1 MLWIAGVEANMRAL
15 KWFGL
20 LSLSVVVGCGGES
33 SKDNDDME
41 PEGGSGNETGGVTS
55 SGSGGAGEE
64 AGEGSGGTTGGK
76 STGKGGGTSPGT
88 GGGSQAGAPP
98 TMGGSPP
105 VPPMGGAG
113 GVPKPPPPTG
123 GSPSTPPAEGCMPVG
138 QSSSTSYCQLGLSCE
153 NTEIKSSC
161 SDQGGGTWWCEC
173 SSGGFYQ
180 QYVVR
185 DPLGMPACETVA
197 NLCASGKVPDFTGPE
212 ECLPALTSRAVDNCQ
227 LQEQCSR
234 PLDVDGAT
242 VSAPTTSRSV
252 FCFSD
257 GLGGL
262 TCSCNNG
269 SQYQLQGVNGLT
281 ACDLMGDICADPAI
295 SFDEEPV
302 CTPSGTS
309 TGIGYCSTSTQ
320 CTQSEEIADGVFAV
334 RQSYRNAECQA
345 LGTGGSRC
353 TCYTESASMQ
363 FDSELSSPDLGTCNL
378 ASELCLE
385 KDSLE
390 LSGPV
395 TCSQAS
401 QIAEASYCNSSLDCT
416 QSGTLG
422 GQDVKLH
429 GYLSMNCSP
438 SGDSWACTCSSGSQ
452 TATMSVEREGTA
464 WDDCTRAS
472 DQCLELIDVEIG
484 GSNGGVR
491 PPPFPPMPGVPA
503 F

>member
-1 MLWIAGVEANMRAL
+1 MRAL

-33 SKDNDDME
+33 SKDDDNVE
-41 PEGGSGNETGGVTS
+41 PEGGSGNETGVPS
-55 SGSGGAGEE
+55 AGSGGDGEE
-64 AGEGSGGTTGGK
+64 GGEGSGGTTGGK
-76 STGKGGGTSPGT
+76 SATTGGSTSPGT
-88 GGGSQAGAPP
+88 GGGSQAGAP
-98 TMGGSPP
+98 TVGGSPTNP
-105 VPPMGGAG
+105 PPMGGVGGGKPPPPMGGA
-113 GVPKPPPPTG
+113 PSNPP
-123 GSPSTPPAEGCMPVG
+123 PPAEGCMPTA
-138 QSSSTSYCQLGLSCE
+138 QSSSATYCQLGLSCE

-161 SDQGGGTWWCEC
+161 SDQGGGSWYCEC
-173 SSGGFYQ
+173 SSANSFQ

-197 NLCASGKVPDFTGPE
+197 DICASGELPEFTGPE
-212 ECLPALTSRAVDNCQ
+212 ECLPALTSRATDNCQ
-227 LQEQCSR
+227 IQEQCSR

-242 VSAPTTSRSV
+242 VSSPTSSRSV

-257 GLGGL
+257 GLGNL

-269 SQYQLQGVNGLT
+269 SQYQLKGINGLT

-295 SFDEEPV
+295 SFNEEPV

-309 TGIGYCSTSTQ
+309 QGVGYCSTSTQ

-345 LGTGGSRC
+345 LASGGSRC
-353 TCYTESASMQ
+353 TCYSEAASMQ
-363 FDSELSSPDLGTCNL
+363 FDSDLASPDLSTCDL
-378 ASELCLE
+378 ASDLCLE

-390 LSGPV
+390 LSGPI

-401 QIAEASYCNSSLDCT
+401 QTAEASYCSSNLDCT
-416 QSGTLG
+416 QDGTLG
-422 GQDVKLH
+422 GQNVTMH
-429 GYLSMNCSP
+429 GYLYTSCNP
-438 SGDSWACTCSSGSQ
+438 VGDTWACTCNSGSQ
-452 TATMSVEREGTA
+452 TANMSLERMGTP

-472 DQCLELIDVEIG
+472 EQCLELVDVEIG
-484 GSNGGVR
+484 TSNGGVR
-491 PPPFPPMPGVPA
+491 PPFPGKPA